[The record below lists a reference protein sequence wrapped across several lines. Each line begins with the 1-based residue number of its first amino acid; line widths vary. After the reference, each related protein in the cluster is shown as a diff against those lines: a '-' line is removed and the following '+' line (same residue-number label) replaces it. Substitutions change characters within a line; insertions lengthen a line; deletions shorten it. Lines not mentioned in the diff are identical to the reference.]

1 MRKALSS
8 LMLILALFVLGTAA
22 TSAAMTKATAQLR
35 PPAGTHMMD
44 MAHAMGSATITYTAH
59 DATIK
64 VTTDGLPAPARLHEN
79 AYVLWLVTGSKGVYG
94 GTLKV
99 TGNMA
104 GVHAMVMDTTFTKLV
119 ISAEKSMHPMHRMGP
134 KVLVGSVMHH

>member
-8 LMLILALFVLGTAA
+8 LVLMLALFALGTAA
-22 TSAAMTKATAQLR
+22 TSAAMNKATAQLR
-35 PPAGTHMMD
+35 PPAGAHMMGI
-44 MAHAMGSATITYTAH
+44 MHAMGSATITYTAH

-64 VTTDGLPAPARLHEN
+64 LTTDGLPAPSRLHEN
-79 AYVLWLVTGSKGVYG
+79 AYVLWLVKGTKGVYG

-99 TGNMA
+99 TGAMA
-104 GVHAMVMDTTFTKLV
+104 GVHAMVMDTKFTRLV

-134 KVLVGSVMHH
+134 KVLVGTVMHH

>member
-1 MRKALSS
+1 MLIMALS
-8 LMLILALFVLGTAA
+8 LLGVTS
-22 TSAAMTKATAQLR
+22 TSAAMTKATVHLR

-44 MAHAMGSATITYTAH
+44 IMHAMGSASITYTAH

-64 VTTDGLPAPARLHEN
+64 VTTDGLPAPSMLHES
-79 AYVLWLVTGSKGVYG
+79 AYVLWLVTKGKGVYG

-134 KVLVGSVMHH
+134 KVLVGTVMHH

>member
-1 MRKALSS
+1 
-8 LMLILALFVLGTAA
+8 MLIMALFALGTTV
-22 TSAAMTKATAQLR
+22 TSAAMNKATVQFR
-35 PPAGTHMMD
+35 PPAGAHMANIM
-44 MAHAMGSATITYTAH
+44 HAMGSATITYTAH

-79 AYVLWLVTGSKGVYG
+79 AYVLWLVTRGKGVYG

-99 TGNMA
+99 TGKMA
-104 GVHAMVMDTTFTKLV
+104 GVHAMVMDTTFTRLV

-134 KVLVGSVMHH
+134 KVLVGTVMRH